1 MRTIE
6 RVGFL
11 VALVLA
17 TAAASPARA
26 ACGDT
31 GVSLQVLGS
40 GGPFGA
46 GRASAGYIVWVDGVS
61 RIMVDA
67 GGGTFVRFH
76 QAGVVLADLQP

>member
-1 MRTIE
+1 MRTHVCVSIL
-6 RVGFL
+6 VGLLL
-11 VALVLA
+11 VTSGAG
-17 TAAASPARA
+17 PAWA

-46 GRASAGYIVWVDGVS
+46 GRASAGYLVWVDGVS

-67 GGGTFVRFH
+67 GGGTFARFH
-76 QAGVVLADLQP
+76 

>member
-1 MRTIE
+1 MRTLA
-6 RVGFL
+6 RFSL
-11 VALVLA
+11 VAGLLVVTPGASLA
-17 TAAASPARA
+17 WA

-46 GRASAGYIVWVDGVS
+46 GRASAGYLVWVDGVS

-76 QAGVVLADLQP
+76 